1 MSDFFAKLA
10 DILGVDE
17 GEISPDS
24 QLQSL
29 EEWDSLGTLTVVSMI
44 DDDYHVTIL
53 SEEIAGVQT
62 AGELWELVQSKS
74 DDNPGAK

>member
-17 GEISPDS
+17 EEISPDS

-29 EEWDSLGTLTVVSMI
+29 EEWDSLGTLTVVSMV

-74 DDNPGAK
+74 GDNPGA